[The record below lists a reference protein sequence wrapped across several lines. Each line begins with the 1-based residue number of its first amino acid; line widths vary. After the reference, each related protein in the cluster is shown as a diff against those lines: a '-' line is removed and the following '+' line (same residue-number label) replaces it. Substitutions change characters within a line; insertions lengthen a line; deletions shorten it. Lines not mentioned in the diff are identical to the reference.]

1 MAQDKVGGLLDKFK
15 EGAEKAKMAGSGV
28 VGDEKV
34 AQDRVGDL
42 LTGFKDR
49 AAKAKTAASEM
60 VSDEK
65 LAELIVNVTHKV
77 RRINTIL
84 EKEESEFVIA
94 SFDLTVGLG
103 IPEITLSIGRR

>member
-15 EGAEKAKMAGSGV
+15 EGAEKAKKAAGGV
-28 VGDEKV
+28 VGDEKA
-34 AQDRVGDL
+34 AQDRVGEL

-49 AAKAKTAASEM
+49 AAKAKTAATEM

-77 RRINTIL
+77 KRINTIL

-103 IPEITLSIGRR
+103 VPEITLSIGRR